1 MRSAPLASLLVVV
14 ALASACGTAREIDS
28 AQTAA
33 RCTGC
38 HGYPPPPPGTAATSH
53 PQSTSCSLC
62 HAETV
67 DANGDL
73 LPGSKHMDGHVDVT
87 THALP
92 FVAQHT
98 AAALADVAVCTQC
111 HGTGYDGGASGV
123 SCNGCHASFGFADW
137 KANCTF
143 CHGTRTAGWTVA
155 ELALAAPPRGV
166 HGETLPSQ
174 PAVGAH
180 AKHVGGATEISGG
193 VACDEC
199 HALPTAEPLAHLD
212 GTARVTFGTLARTGG
227 AVPQFAPATLGCAAT
242 YCHGATL
249 LGGSSPG
256 PTWTGSAACGTC
268 HGLPPP
274 TGRHVITEHT
284 GMLCVNCHR
293 QVADWTSVSI
303 RDDAAAR
310 ALHVNGTKDVEL
322 PSPATWSATD
332 RTCSNVACHQGA
344 SIRGWGN

>member
-1 MRSAPLASLLVVV
+1 MRSAPLAILVVV
-14 ALASACGTAREIDS
+14 ALASACGTAREIDA
-28 AQTAA
+28 AQTTA
-33 RCTGC
+33 RCTAC
-38 HGYPPPPPGTAATSH
+38 HGYPPPPGAVGAATSH
-53 PQSTSCSLC
+53 PQSASCSLC
-62 HAETV
+62 HADTV

-98 AAALADVAVCTQC
+98 AAALADIAVCTQC
-111 HGTGYDGGASGV
+111 HGAEYDGGASGT
-123 SCNGCHASFGFADW
+123 SCTGCHETFGFGDW

-155 ELALAAPPRGV
+155 ELTLAAPPRGV

-180 AKHVGGATEISGG
+180 AKHVGAGSAISNG
-193 VACDEC
+193 VACGEC
-199 HALPTAEPLAHLD
+199 HAVPAAQPLAHLD
-212 GTARVTFGTLARTGG
+212 GTALVTFGTLARTGG
-227 AVPQFAPATLGCAAT
+227 AAPRFDETTLGCAAT
-242 YCHGATL
+242 YCHGAAL

-268 HGLPPP
+268 HGLPPA
-274 TGRHVITEHT
+274 TGRHAIPEH

-293 QVADWTSVSI
+293 QVADWTSVGI
-303 RDDAAAR
+303 RDDAAAK

-322 PSPATWSATD
+322 PSPGTWSAAD

-344 SIRGWGN
+344 SIRTWGN